1 MINNLFYISL
11 ALIVTFIA
19 CYYLS
24 GLYFYIS
31 NSLKIRRNIRYFEE
45 EIKKMETRYANK
57 EIFHKLD
64 AGQQTALKENI
75 KRYKEALL
83 YIRQNGLD

>member
-1 MINNLFYISL
+1 MINNLFYIFLS
-11 ALIVTFIA
+11 LIVTFIV

-24 GLYFYIS
+24 GIYFYIS
-31 NSLKIRRNIRYFEE
+31 KRLKIRRNIRYFEE
-45 EIKKMETRYANK
+45 EIKKMETSYDNK

-64 AGQQTALKENI
+64 AGKQTALKENI